1 MIRGRS
7 RSDRVLG
14 GGEWVCD
21 AIYSM
26 IFVDVLLIPPLV
38 GLVYVASDTK
48 LVVFVI
54 PLNLAD

>member
-1 MIRGRS
+1 MIGFWEVG
-7 RSDRVLG
+7 DGFVML
-14 GGEWVCD
+14 
-21 AIYSM
+21 YM
-26 IFVDVLLIPPLV
+26 IFVNVLLIPPLV